1 MAKKS
6 FIPKGSVKKT
16 EVVLRGGPFHGHK
29 FLITPGITST
39 LKFSVHGQKGVYSC
53 RGSDAVWEEK

>member
-16 EVVLRGGPFHGHK
+16 EVVLRGGPFSGHK
-29 FLITPGITST
+29 FLMTTGINST
-39 LKFSVHGQKGVYSC
+39 LKFSIRGQKGVYSY
-53 RGSDAVWEEK
+53 RGSYAVWEEK